1 MFNFAVVDVLSS
13 LAPILLNIPGS
24 NNFESLNKDDFP
36 VINACKHA
44 LLMRWFLSPRRKQ
57 PSQCSHPFVTIF
69 ISLIHITCVFVFG
82 PIK

>member
-24 NNFESLNKDDFP
+24 NYFESLNKDDFP

-44 LLMRWFLSPRRKQ
+44 LLMLWS
-57 PSQCSHPFVTIF
+57 
-69 ISLIHITCVFVFG
+69 
-82 PIK
+82 